1 MRIIVVGCGKVG
13 ETIVKCLSS
22 ESHDIAVIDVDPG
35 VVEDMSEQFDVLGVV
50 GNGASYSV
58 LREAGVEDADL
69 LIAIFCAA
77 CLPERSATAIRLPVS
92 GTRSTAKRSDT
103 SRKSWGSR

>member
-35 VVEDMSEQFDVLGVV
+35 VVEDMSEQFD
-50 GNGASYSV
+50 ASTFFPS
-58 LREAGVEDADL
+58 
-69 LIAIFCAA
+69 
-77 CLPERSATAIRLPVS
+77 SAFTAI
-92 GTRSTAKRSDT
+92 
-103 SRKSWGSR
+103 